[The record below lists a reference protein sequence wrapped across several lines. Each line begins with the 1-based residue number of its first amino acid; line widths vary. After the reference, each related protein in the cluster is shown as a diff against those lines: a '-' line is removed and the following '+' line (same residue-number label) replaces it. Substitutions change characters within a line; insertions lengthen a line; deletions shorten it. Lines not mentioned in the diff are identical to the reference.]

1 MDYLVVISIS
11 QFFFKKK
18 KGKKK
23 EKALKTL
30 PIGSFSY
37 FFDVFGVKRLH

>member
-11 QFFFKKK
+11 QFFFKK